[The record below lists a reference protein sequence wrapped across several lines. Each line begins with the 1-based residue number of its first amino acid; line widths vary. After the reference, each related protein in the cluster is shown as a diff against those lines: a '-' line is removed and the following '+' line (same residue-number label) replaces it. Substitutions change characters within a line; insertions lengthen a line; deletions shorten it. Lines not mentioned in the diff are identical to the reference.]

1 MKNSIDYLPNK
12 KKEDLNRL
20 VQLIRKHLPKVQM
33 IILFGSTARNEYVD
47 FDERFEFGVHTIYRS
62 DYDILLVTYKQR
74 SFTVEK
80 AIDKI
85 EKDYEQCAITPTPVQ
100 IIHDSIFKV
109 NSDLSEGRY
118 FYVEIQREGV
128 MLYDSGKFQL
138 VQPRKLRYDEIR
150 KQAEEYYEGK
160 FSRSTGFLR
169 SARHDIED
177 GDLQLA
183 AFHLHQACENAY
195 ISIRLTYTLYSG
207 KLHDLKKYIKLVRRY
222 SPELDKVFPCDTEEE
237 KRLFQLIRAA
247 YVEGRYNPKF
257 LVTQADIDALIPKVE
272 LLREITQRI
281 CHERIAYYARAAQ
294 EEPEEGNADDTETP
308 IS

>member
-1 MKNSIDYLPNK
+1 MKDSIDYLPNK

-62 DYDILLVTYKQR
+62 DYDILLVTYKQT
-74 SFTVEK
+74 FYTVEK

-85 EKDYEQCAITPTPVQ
+85 ERDYEQCAITRTPVQ

-109 NSDLSEGRY
+109 NSDLSDGRY
-118 FYVEIQREGV
+118 FYVEVQREGV

-138 VQPRKLRYDEIR
+138 VEPRKLRYDEIR
-150 KQAEEYYEGK
+150 QQAEEYYEEK
-160 FSRSTGFLR
+160 FTRSTGFLR
-169 SARHDIED
+169 SARHAVDDE
-177 GDLQLA
+177 DLQMA
-183 AFHLHQACENAY
+183 SFMLHQACENAY
-195 ISIRLTYTLYSG
+195 ISIRLVFTLYNG

-222 SPELDKVFPCDTEEE
+222 SPDLDKVFPCDTEEE
-237 KRLFQLIRAA
+237 KRLFKLIRAA

-257 LVTQADIDALIPKVE
+257 VVTQEDIDALIPKVE
-272 LLREITQRI
+272 LLREIAQRI
-281 CHERIAYYARAAQ
+281 CHERIAYYARAAR
-294 EEPEEGNADDTETP
+294 EEREEGNADDTE
-308 IS
+308 

>member
-1 MKNSIDYLPNK
+1 MKDSIDFLPNK

-33 IILFGSTARNEYVD
+33 IILFGSHARNEYVD

-74 SFTVEK
+74 SFTVERG
-80 AIDKI
+80 IDKI
-85 EKDYEQCAITPTPVQ
+85 QRDYERCAITPTPVQ

-138 VQPRKLRYDEIR
+138 VEPRKLRYDEIR
-150 KQAEEYYEGK
+150 KQAEEYYDEK
-160 FSRSTGFLR
+160 FNRSSGFLR
-169 SARHDIED
+169 GTHYFCSD
-177 GDLQLA
+177 GDFQLA
-183 AFHLHQACENAY
+183 SFVLHQAFENAY
-195 ISIRLTYTLYSG
+195 KAIRLVFTLYSG
-207 KLHDLKKYIKLVRRY
+207 KLHDLEKYIELVRRY
-222 SPELDKVFPCDTEEE
+222 SPDLDKVFPRDTDEEE
-237 KRLFQLIRAA
+237 RLFKLIKAA

-257 LVTQADIDALIPKVE
+257 VVTQEDIDALIPKVE
-272 LLREITQRI
+272 LLREIAQRI
-281 CHERIAYYARAAQ
+281 CHERIAYYARAAR
-294 EEPEEGNADDTETP
+294 EEREEGNADDTE
-308 IS
+308 